1 MNKRWIL
8 LIVMVIAALAL
19 AACGGDDEEEETPT
33 VAPTPTE
40 EAVEEATEEPTEAPT
55 EEAAVEEEAT
65 EEPAAE
71 EVTEE
76 PTEEAAAEEP
86 TEEATQEVAMAPEE
100 TEEVTEE
107 PAAEEVA
114 EEPTEEAAAEE
125 EVTEEPAAEEEAT
138 EEAMIEAAA
147 VTPRP
152 IELDIPEG
160 ETFRVAVV
168 MPSTSTD
175 LAFSQSMADALA
187 AIQEAV
193 GEDRFEYAVSEN
205 IFVVEDAATAIRDYA
220 SQDYD
225 LVIAHGSQYGSSLE
239 EIAPDFPET
248 AFAWGTTVNTFVE
261 EGINNVYAYE
271 ARSEQGGYV
280 FGVMAAHLT
289 QSNVIGVIG
298 PIETGDA
305 KLYVDGFVAGVK
317 SVNPEIDPIVNYIQ
331 SFGDLA
337 LAAEAADAM
346 LANGADVLTGTAQM
360 VPGAIQKASEA
371 GALWFGTQAN
381 QTDLAPEIVVA
392 NQVYDWTVVLE
403 DIINRVLAGELGGE
417 AYAITLENGGLRIE
431 YNEGYELPDEVRQ
444 AGEDAA
450 TAIIDGET
458 DVMAAIEEFMGAP
471 AEEVTEEATEAATE
485 EAGD

>member
-107 PAAEEVA
+107 PAA
-114 EEPTEEAAAEE
+114 E

>member
-107 PAAEEVA
+107 PAA
-114 EEPTEEAAAEE
+114 E

-289 QSNVIGVIG
+289 QSNIIGVIG